1 MTPRPETLEGLE
13 GARAARGVAVIIDV
27 FRAFSLAPWAL
38 ARGAPYIVPVGTP
51 EEALALRPKIPG
63 CRLAGERDG
72 QPLPGFDYGN
82 SPDEI
87 SRADLDG
94 RVLVHRTSAG
104 VQGLLA
110 AREADTVLAA
120 SFLTAGATAEW
131 IRRQGAA
138 TVSLVAMGWN
148 GCEPALEDQACAEY
162 LAAALAGEAPDFE
175 PLRAAIRDDPT
186 GRRFF
191 DPSLPWFPEA
201 DFDACIALDRFDF
214 AVVARRDERYGLRL
228 EAQAPGQL
236 PPGQSA
242 LR

>member
-1 MTPRPETLEGLE
+1 
-13 GARAARGVAVIIDV
+13 VIIDV

-51 EEALALRPKIPG
+51 EEALALRPRIPG

-72 QPLPGFDYGN
+72 RPLPGFDYGN

-87 SRADLDG
+87 SRADLAG

-110 AREADTVLAA
+110 ARGADTVLAA
-120 SFLTAGATAEW
+120 SFLTAGATVKW
-131 IRRQGAA
+131 IRQRDPA

-148 GCEPALEDQACAEY
+148 GCEPALEDRACAEY
-162 LAAALAGEAPDFE
+162 LAAALAGKAIDFG

-191 DPSLPWFPEA
+191 DPKLPWFPEA
-201 DFDACIALDRFDF
+201 DFEACIALDRFDF
-214 AVVARRDERYGLRL
+214 AVVARPDDRYGRRL
-228 EAQAPGQL
+228 EARAPGQ
-236 PPGQSA
+236 
-242 LR
+242 

>member
-1 MTPRPETLEGLE
+1 VTVRTEILEGLD

-27 FRAFSLAPWAL
+27 FRAFSLVPWAL
-38 ARGAPYIVPVGTP
+38 ARGAEYIVPVGTP
-51 EEALALRPKIPG
+51 EEALALREQIPG

-72 QPLPGFDYGN
+72 RPLPGFDYGN

-87 SRADLDG
+87 SRADLAG

-110 AREADTVLAA
+110 ARAADSVLAA
-120 SFLTAGATAEW
+120 SFLTAGATVEWVRRRDAEL
-131 IRRQGAA
+131 
-138 TVSLVAMGWN
+138 VSLVAMGWN
-148 GCEPALEDQACAEY
+148 GREPALEDQACAEY
-162 LAAALAGEAPDFE
+162 LAAALAGAAPDFE

-191 DPSLPWFPEA
+191 DPKLPWFPEA

-214 AVVARRDERYGLRL
+214 AVAARPDDRYGLRL
-228 EAQAPGQL
+228 EAQSPERL
-236 PPGQSA
+236 PAGQSA
-242 LR
+242 SP

>member
-1 MTPRPETLEGLE
+1 MIPRTEILEGLE
-13 GARAARGVAVIIDV
+13 GARAARGIAVIIDV

-51 EEALALRPKIPG
+51 EEALALRAEIPG

-72 QPLPGFDYGN
+72 RPLPGFDYGN

-87 SRADLDG
+87 SRADLAG

-120 SFLTAGATAEW
+120 SFLTAGATAAW
-131 IRRQGAA
+131 IRDQGAP

-148 GCEPALEDQACAEY
+148 GREPALEDRACAEY
-162 LAAALAGEAPDFE
+162 LAAALAGDAPDFE

-191 DPSLPWFPEA
+191 DPELPWFPRA

-214 AVVARRDERYGLRL
+214 AVVARPDHRYGLRL
-228 EAQAPGQL
+228 EAEPPGQV